1 MAVPFDTHRLI
12 TLVPIKPYDHVAD
25 IGCGDGKHSVRLAKH
40 LFSGRVFALDVEE
53 SKYGKGTGSDQ
64 AV

>member
-53 SKYGKGTGSDQ
+53 SKLETGTGSDQ